1 MYMYNF
7 IANPKSKKYYKTNS
21 IQGKKILYKYLNYII
36 LRQNGGMPTGINE
49 IDEFTLKQ
57 IFRSL
62 SKIIDEYP
70 SEERNKVL
78 EIRTTEQKF
87 FSQIRS
93 RLLEILERLNNRLRE
108 HGLTIIIT
116 GGFAWT
122 YYKEEKNRYD
132 TSDIDCNIFKLK
144 DYAVDI
150 SIAEARIL
158 IERLVNDII
167 SELEPVSI
175 PIAQPIKQAKKVFKI
190 INPED
195 PDNELD
201 VGEKTR
207 QERMPV
213 EIIGISCIS
222 IDPRKS
228 GQEHIGMNPIKI
240 STVRGL
246 GRPIPMIEL
255 TFTEDH
261 NVPILPDDEDIEKDK
276 DQIFQYTSLLKL
288 SNKLFQNITSGSG
301 SVSRTDEEIF
311 EMLNTR
317 FVQALMERNRRKSEK
332 NWMAKDLNLNLSK
345 LISWQGQIE
354 ILLTHSTRE
363 NSEKREKK
371 RLEEEAKKNA
381 AAQKKIEEDDR
392 IAREKFLQEEGNKKA
407 IIEAKKEKRIENKK
421 KAEEAAAKK
430 AEKAA
435 AEQAAA
441 EQAAIEKAEKAAIKA
456 SIKAANEAT
465 IQAAKD
471 KAAEDKKKIDKDKK
485 KREELRAENRRENAV
500 QKREA
505 DEKKRIEI
513 EAKQQEQDRK
523 IAEEEEK
530 KQMVLSC
537 LEKNHPNEWYNK
549 SSEKMRQLLL
559 KNNITASAKYI
570 TELKKLYTTEKDKI
584 RQAKEQEKMAR
595 EAEEQEKKAREDE
608 EQEKKAKAAK
618 KKADKEKADLVRK
631 TLLELEGKSSSQED
645 KLIHYKKKMDE
656 IFDFIFVYFFS
667 TPQYSKKNYKSREEF
682 ENALSTYRY
691 KHIDIQIPRIG
702 SASKAS
708 DIFRETMDK
717 KKLSTNQIKNNV
729 YLIIEMGSRLL
740 NIVTGVNF
748 EKDQVDILGI
758 DRSEVHELDNKLDIL
773 RFDKFLEG
781 NSLFPKIQKLED
793 FIEEKREISTY
804 SGSLADNPK
813 EIVLPDNSESQQDSR
828 SKKERLDKS
837 SISDPQDAV
846 YPDFILWKVVSKI
859 LSIFYSHGLDEINP
873 SYTKKQQ
880 LMETVSKI
888 LKWAEINKHKILEP
902 IGIVEQSARNLI
914 KRRKLPMLSFN
925 DIVDSS
931 FFFITIA
938 THMVNKRVRVL
949 FKEELIIG
957 SKSGE
962 LLETIINIDEILSN
976 LSHV

>member
-1 MYMYNF
+1 M
-7 IANPKSKKYYKTNS
+7 
-21 IQGKKILYKYLNYII
+21 L
-36 LRQNGGMPTGINE
+36 TGINE
-49 IDEFTLKQ
+49 IDEFTLTQ
-57 IFRSL
+57 ILRSL

-70 SEERNKVL
+70 NEERNKIL

-93 RLLEILERLNNRLRE
+93 RLLEILEILNNRLRE

-122 YYKEEKNRYD
+122 YYKDEKNRYE
-132 TSDIDCNIFKLK
+132 TSDIDCNIFKLR

-158 IERLVNDII
+158 IGRLVNDII
-167 SELEPVSI
+167 SELEPVRL
-175 PIAQPIKQAKKVFKI
+175 PIAIKPAAKKVYKI
-190 INPED
+190 INPAD
-195 PDNELD
+195 PNSEIDIGD
-201 VGEKTR
+201 QTR
-207 QERMPV
+207 QENMPV

-246 GRPIPMIEL
+246 GRPNPIIEL
-255 TFTEDH
+255 TFTDDD

-276 DQIFQYTSLLKL
+276 DQIFQYTSLVKL
-288 SNKLFQNITSGSG
+288 SNKLFQNVTSGSG

-317 FVQALMERNRRKSEK
+317 FVRAMMERNRRNSEK
-332 NWMAKDLNLNLSK
+332 NWMATDLNLNLSK

-381 AAQKKIEEDDR
+381 AAQKKIEEDAR
-392 IAREKFLQEEGNKKA
+392 IAKEKFLQEEANKKA

-421 KAEEAAAKK
+421 KEEEAVAEK
-430 AEKAA
+430 ARKAA

-456 SIKAANEAT
+456 STKAANEAT
-465 IQAAKD
+465 LQAAKD
-471 KAAEDKKKIDKDKK
+471 KAAEDKKKIDEDKK
-485 KREELRAENRRENAV
+485 KREELRGENRRENAV

-513 EAKQQEQDRK
+513 EAKRQQQDRK

-530 KQMVLSC
+530 KQIVLSC

-570 TELKKLYTTEKDKI
+570 TELKKLYTTDQDKV
-584 RQAKEQEKMAR
+584 REAKEQEQMAR
-595 EAEEQEKKAREDE
+595 EAEEQEKKARDAE

-618 KKADKEKADLVRK
+618 EKADKEKADLVRK
-631 TLLELEGKSSSQED
+631 TLLELEGKSSSEED

-667 TPQYSKKNYKSREEF
+667 TPEYSKKNYKSREEF

-691 KHIDIQIPRIG
+691 KHMDIQISRMGP
-702 SASKAS
+702 ASKAS
-708 DIFRETMDK
+708 DIFRETINK

-740 NIVTGVNF
+740 NIVTPVNF
-748 EKDQVDILGI
+748 EKDQIDFLGTEQ
-758 DRSEVHELDNKLDIL
+758 DELPEFNNIL
-773 RFDKFLEG
+773 RFDKFLKG
-781 NSLFPKIQKLED
+781 NSLFPEIQKFED
-793 FIEEKREISTY
+793 FIAENREIST
-804 SGSLADNPK
+804 S
-813 EIVLPDNSESQQDSR
+813 EI
-828 SKKERLDKS
+828 
-837 SISDPQDAV
+837 
-846 YPDFILWKVVSKI
+846 
-859 LSIFYSHGLDEINP
+859 
-873 SYTKKQQ
+873 
-880 LMETVSKI
+880 
-888 LKWAEINKHKILEP
+888 
-902 IGIVEQSARNLI
+902 
-914 KRRKLPMLSFN
+914 
-925 DIVDSS
+925 
-931 FFFITIA
+931 
-938 THMVNKRVRVL
+938 
-949 FKEELIIG
+949 
-957 SKSGE
+957 
-962 LLETIINIDEILSN
+962 
-976 LSHV
+976 